1 MGHYRE
7 LVMNVDELKDLII
20 YNLDVVNFL
29 DIIGVGIEDLVELCD
44 EQIKENFDA
53 LVTAVE

>member
-1 MGHYRE
+1 MEHCRA

-29 DIIGVGIEDLVELCD
+29 DIIGVGIEDLVEIFED
-44 EQIKENFDA
+44 EIKEHFDA
-53 LVTAVE
+53 LVCAVE

>member
-7 LVMNVDELKDLII
+7 LVMNVEELKDLII

-29 DIIGVGIEDLVELCD
+29 DIIGVGIEDLVALCD
-44 EQIKENFDA
+44 EQIRENFDA
-53 LVTAVE
+53 LVVAVE